1 MANLYNLVRSA
12 WSTTDPSLANG
23 IISLP
28 GVFDS
33 NLGTTKTVTLEYNAI
48 KKAKLATGAAATAGV
63 VTVVVSG
70 TLTAGNSLSFSLSQD
85 ISALNNNLP
94 DTYNALIQYTIKTGD
109 TATTVGDALALM
121 VNNLPFE
128 ATAVNTTGTVVI
140 TATTAN
146 PAIIGAEIQD
156 QGANITVTNTTAG
169 VKAIGAG
176 ADLLAAGIPEAVTG
190 SVYTLYVLTYKTFKP
205 DGDVD
210 SVSERSDTITLYI
223 GSTAGTSSG
232 AYITALSNIL
242 NGLGAAGGTPT
253 TTTLAG
259 YFDVLT

>member
-63 VTVVVSG
+63 VTVVVSS

-85 ISALNNNLP
+85 MSSLNNNLP

-109 TATTVGDALALM
+109 TATTVGDSLVTM
-121 VNNLPFE
+121 ISKLPFQ

-169 VKAIGAG
+169 VKAIGQG
-176 ADLLAAGIPEAVTG
+176 ADLIAAGIPEAVTG
-190 SVYTLYVLTYKTFKP
+190 STYTIYTLTYNTFKP
-205 DGDVD
+205 GGVNEDT
-210 SVSERSDTITLYI
+210 SERLDTVTLYI
-223 GSTAGTSSG
+223 GSTAGTTSG
-232 AYITALSNIL
+232 AYITALSGIL
-242 NGLGAAGGTPT
+242 NGSST
-253 TTTLAG
+253 TANYL
-259 YFDVLT
+259 DVLS